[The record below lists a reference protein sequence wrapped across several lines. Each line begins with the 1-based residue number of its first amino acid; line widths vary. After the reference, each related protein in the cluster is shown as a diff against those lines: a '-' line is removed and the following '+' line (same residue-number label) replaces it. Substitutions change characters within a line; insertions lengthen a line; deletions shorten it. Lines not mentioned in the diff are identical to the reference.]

1 MRYLTW
7 RIRSLLHRKRKP
19 KSIKL
24 ESPVVPVR
32 FEYAR
37 SPFVPKAA
45 YQGQY
50 EILETN
56 LLISNAAYFK
66 TFINIG
72 ANAGWYSVIAA
83 KLGLRTVAVE
93 PDEINYSLLQ
103 ENKKINGLSNLETHQ
118 VACSNE
124 EGSAFLY
131 GGNSG
136 ASLIKGWANLPA
148 EARQVKVTRFDQLKS
163 SGDDDAMIF
172 VDVEGSELSVLQGM
186 NKYLSAV
193 KTCLLVVEITSFQHH
208 PSSTNLGRNATFE
221 LLSSLGFQS
230 HHLERDGKVAPYVD
244 WDKEVDGVSFI
255 FTKNYALR

>member
-7 RIRSLLHRKRKP
+7 KIRSTLHRMRKP
-19 KSIKL
+19 KIIKL
-24 ESPVVPVR
+24 ESSGVPVS
-32 FEYAR
+32 FQYAR

-56 LLISNAAYFK
+56 LLISNAPNFK

-103 ENKKINGLSNLETHQ
+103 ENKRINSLSNLETHQ

-124 EGSAFLY
+124 VGSAFLY

-136 ASLIKGWANLPA
+136 SSLIKGWANLPA
-148 EARQVKVTRFDQLKS
+148 AAREVRVTRFDELQTL
-163 SGDDDAMIF
+163 GDDNAMIF
-172 VDVEGSELSVLQGM
+172 VDVEGSELSALQGM
-186 NKYLSAV
+186 TGYLSAI
-193 KTCLLVVEITSFQHH
+193 KTCLLAVEITSFQHH
-208 PSSTNLGRNATFE
+208 PSSTNLNRSATFE

-230 HHLERDGKVAPYVD
+230 HHLERDGRVKPYVD
-244 WDKEVDGVSFI
+244 WEKEVDGVSFI
-255 FTKNYALR
+255 FTKNYPLR